1 VFADSIS
8 HVVCGIVSIVAS
20 LPTEQRQQLSSLCH
34 NMMTQLLLP
43 LAVGLLLVLLLLTVA
58 CLHHYRQARWQQL
71 RQWWW
76 VDFGVLSLWS
86 LSNEIVQCPGIACD
100 VL

>member
-8 HVVCGIVSIVAS
+8 HVVCAIVSIVAS
-20 LPTEQRQQLSSLCH
+20 LTTEQRQQLSSLCH
-34 NMMTQLLLP
+34 NMVTQLLLP
-43 LAVGLLLVLLLLTVA
+43 LAVGLLLVLVLLLLTVA

-71 RQWWW
+71 WQWWW

-86 LSNEIVQCPGIACD
+86 FSMKVSRHCL
-100 VL
+100 